1 MSLSQDDR
9 KALIDYRIEKAYS
22 AFDESLKVSAIS
34 LWNLAANRLYYAL
47 YHAASALLLSDGYT
61 SHTHKGLMTQISLNY
76 VKDGK
81 LLPDEGKLIRQM
93 FNKRR
98 EGDYEDFEETTEEE
112 IREATPKVKS
122 LIDKLVSLNKYNK
135 TSTPR

>member
-1 MSLSQDDR
+1 MSLSKDDR
-9 KALIDYRIEKAYS
+9 QALVDYRIEKAYLCFEE
-22 AFDESLKVSAIS
+22 ALKVSAIS
-34 LWNLAANRLYYAL
+34 LWNLAANRLYYSL

-61 SHTHKGLMTQISLNY
+61 SHTHKGLMSQISLNY

-81 LLPDEGKLIRQM
+81 LLPEEGKLIRQM

-112 IREATPKVKS
+112 IVEATPKVKA
-122 LIDKLVSLNKYNK
+122 LVDKMVSINHLAKK
-135 TSTPR
+135 

>member
-1 MSLSQDDR
+1 MSLSADDK
-9 KALIDYRIEKAYS
+9 KALVDYRIEKAYAS
-22 AFDESLKVSAIS
+22 FEEAKKVAEIS

-61 SHTHKGLMTQISLNY
+61 SHTHKGLMSQISLNY

-81 LLPDEGKLIRQM
+81 ILPEEGKLIRQM

-112 IREATPKVKS
+112 IQEAMPKVKA
-122 LIDKLVSLNKYNK
+122 LVDKLICLNQFSKEE
-135 TSTPR
+135 

>member
-1 MSLSQDDR
+1 MSLSCDDR
-9 KALIDYRIEKAYS
+9 KALVNYRIEKAYAS
-22 AFDESLKVSAIS
+22 FDEAQKVAAIS

-61 SHTHKGLMTQISLNY
+61 SHTHKGLMSQISMNY
-76 VKDGK
+76 VKNGK
-81 LLPDEGKLIRQM
+81 ILPEEGKLIRQM

-112 IREATPKVKS
+112 IMEATPKVKM
-122 LIDKLVSLNKYNK
+122 LIDKLIRLNRLATK
-135 TSTPR
+135 

>member
-1 MSLSQDDR
+1 MSLSADDK
-9 KALIDYRIEKAYS
+9 KALVDYRIEKAYAS
-22 AFDESLKVSAIS
+22 FEEAKKVAEIS

-61 SHTHKGLMTQISLNY
+61 SHSHQGLMSQISLNY

-81 LLPDEGKLIRQM
+81 ILPEEGKLIRQM

-112 IREATPKVKS
+112 IQEAMPKVKA
-122 LIDKLVSLNKYNK
+122 LVDKLICLNQFSKEE
-135 TSTPR
+135 

>member
-1 MSLSQDDR
+1 MSLSPDDKR
-9 KALIDYRIEKAYS
+9 ALVVYRIEKAYAS
-22 AFDESLKVSAIS
+22 FEEAEKVAAIS

-61 SHTHKGLMTQISLNY
+61 SHTHKGLMSQISLNY

-81 LLPDEGKLIRQM
+81 ILPEEGKLIRQM

-112 IREATPKVKS
+112 IQEAMPKVKA
-122 LIDKLVSLNKYNK
+122 LVDKLVSLNQFSKK
-135 TSTPR
+135 E

>member
-1 MSLSQDDR
+1 MSLSADDK
-9 KALIDYRIEKAYS
+9 KALVDYRIEKAYAS
-22 AFDESLKVSAIS
+22 FEEAKKVAEIS

-61 SHTHKGLMTQISLNY
+61 SHTHKGLMSQISLNY

-81 LLPDEGKLIRQM
+81 ILPEEGKLIRQM

-112 IREATPKVKS
+112 IQEAMPKVKE
-122 LIDKLVSLNKYNK
+122 LVDKLISLNSLTVNK
-135 TSTPR
+135 FI

>member
-1 MSLSQDDR
+1 MSLSADDK
-9 KALIDYRIEKAYS
+9 KALVNYRIEKAYAS
-22 AFDESLKVSAIS
+22 FEEAKKVAEIS

-61 SHTHKGLMTQISLNY
+61 SHTHKGLMSQISLNY

-81 LLPDEGKLIRQM
+81 ILPEEGKLIRQM

-112 IREATPKVKS
+112 IQEAMPKVKA
-122 LIDKLVSLNKYNK
+122 LVDKLICLNQISKEE
-135 TSTPR
+135 

>member
-1 MSLSQDDR
+1 MSLSADDK
-9 KALIDYRIEKAYS
+9 KALVNYRIEKAYAS
-22 AFDESLKVSAIS
+22 FEEAKKVAEIS

-47 YHAASALLLSDGYT
+47 YHAASALLLNDGYT
-61 SHTHKGLMTQISLNY
+61 SHTHKGLMSQISLNY

-81 LLPDEGKLIRQM
+81 ILPEEGKLIRQM

-112 IREATPKVKS
+112 IQEAMPKVKA
-122 LIDKLVSLNKYNK
+122 LVDKLICLNQFSKEE
-135 TSTPR
+135 

>member
-1 MSLSQDDR
+1 MSLSADDK
-9 KALIDYRIEKAYS
+9 KALVNYRIEKAYAS
-22 AFDESLKVSAIS
+22 FEEAKKVAEIS

-47 YHAASALLLSDGYT
+47 YHAASALLLSDGYS

-81 LLPDEGKLIRQM
+81 ILPEEGKLIRQM

-112 IREATPKVKS
+112 IQEAMPKVKA
-122 LIDKLVSLNKYNK
+122 LVDKLICLNQFSKEE
-135 TSTPR
+135 

>member
-1 MSLSQDDR
+1 MSLSCDDR
-9 KALIDYRIEKAYS
+9 KALVNYRIEKAYAS
-22 AFDESLKVSAIS
+22 FEEAQKVAAIS

-61 SHTHKGLMTQISLNY
+61 SHTHKGLMSQISMNY
-76 VKDGK
+76 VKNGK
-81 LLPDEGKLIRQM
+81 ILPEEGKLIWQM

-112 IREATPKVKS
+112 IMEATPKVKM
-122 LIDKLVSLNKYNK
+122 LIDKLIRLNRLATK
-135 TSTPR
+135 

>member
-1 MSLSQDDR
+1 MSLSVDDR
-9 KALIDYRIEKAYS
+9 KALVEYRIEKAHAS
-22 AFDESLKVSAIS
+22 FDEACKVANIE

-76 VKDGK
+76 VKEGK
-81 LLPDEGKLIRQM
+81 LLANEGKLIRQM

-98 EGDYEDFEETTEEE
+98 EGDYEDFEETTKEE
-112 IREATPKVKS
+112 IEEIMPRVKA
-122 LIDKLVSLNKYNK
+122 LLDKLININVLAKK
-135 TSTPR
+135 

>member
-1 MSLSQDDR
+1 AQ
-9 KALIDYRIEKAYS
+9 
-22 AFDESLKVSAIS
+22 KVAAIS

-61 SHTHKGLMTQISLNY
+61 SHTHKGLMSQISMNY
-76 VKDGK
+76 VKNGK
-81 LLPDEGKLIRQM
+81 ILPEEGKLIRQM

-112 IREATPKVKS
+112 IMEATPKVKM
-122 LIDKLVSLNKYNK
+122 LIDKLIRLNRLATK
-135 TSTPR
+135 